1 MNEVAYMTLWCKRK
15 SHVFEFTVKV
25 GQPRQIDDELWECD
39 WSLGEMLTHQ
49 GKPLKNIN
57 SMLTLL
63 TAIQFI
69 GKFLEARAM
78 QGDEF
83 FINEQL
89 TEKIDNFPEIFG
101 SISISETSTSSSK
114 S

>member
-1 MNEVAYMTLWCKRK
+1 MNCG
-15 SHVFEFTVKV
+15 S
-25 GQPRQIDDELWECD
+25 D

-83 FINEQL
+83 FFNEQL

>member
-1 MNEVAYMTLWCKRK
+1 MVIRRDANSSREA
-15 SHVFEFTVKV
+15 FEKYQFHADT
-25 GQPRQIDDELWECD
+25 
-39 WSLGEMLTHQ
+39 T
-49 GKPLKNIN
+49 
-57 SMLTLL
+57 
-63 TAIQFI
+63 QFI

-83 FINEQL
+83 FFNEQL

-114 S
+114 F

>member
-63 TAIQFI
+63 NLLVNSW
-69 GKFLEARAM
+69 KLELCRVM
-78 QGDEF
+78 
-83 FINEQL
+83 
-89 TEKIDNFPEIFG
+89 NF
-101 SISISETSTSSSK
+101 SLMNN
-114 S
+114 